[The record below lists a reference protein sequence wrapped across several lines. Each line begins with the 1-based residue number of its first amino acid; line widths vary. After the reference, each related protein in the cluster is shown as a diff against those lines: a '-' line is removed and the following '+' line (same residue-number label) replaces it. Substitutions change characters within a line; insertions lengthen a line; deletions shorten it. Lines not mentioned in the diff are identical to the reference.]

1 MKAIVSIRHAPGTA
15 AELIEQEVPDPVI
28 KAHDL
33 LVRPLATASNP
44 VDYKV
49 KDSTEPGLA
58 PRILGWDAVGEV
70 LGCGTAVIGFRPGD
84 LVWYAGDI
92 NRPGAYA
99 ELQAVDSR
107 IAARAPSRIDP
118 IDAASLPLTVLTA
131 WELLI
136 ERFRVP
142 EEGQGAPGTL
152 LIIGGAGGV
161 GSALIQIARAL
172 TNVKV
177 IVTASRPESVHWV
190 SKLGAHHVIDFARSW
205 PEQLSAMGV
214 PQVDYIASLTASDE
228 HLLSAAQVIKPFGSY
243 GLIDDPKSLDISVF
257 KRKSVSIHWEL
268 MFTKTL
274 FEGEDL
280 NSQGQILHRVSE
292 LVDLRQIRSTR
303 LGSVLELSASS
314 LQQSLDS
321 HQRGSARGKQVFSR
335 PKHWR

>member
-1 MKAIVSIRHAPGTA
+1 MKAIVSIRHSSGTA

-28 KAHDL
+28 KPHDL

-70 LGCGTAVIGFRPGD
+70 LGCGIAVIGFRPGD

-136 ERFRVP
+136 ERFRVQ
-142 EEGQGAPGTL
+142 QGAQGSPGTL

-177 IVTASRPESVHWV
+177 IVTASRPESVDWV
-190 SKLGAHHVIDFARSW
+190 SKLGAHHVINFARSW
-205 PEQLSAMGV
+205 PEQLSAIGV
-214 PQVDYIASLTASDE
+214 RQVDYIASLTASDE

-280 NSQGQILHRVSE
+280 SSQGQILHRVSE
-292 LVDLRQIRSTR
+292 LVDLGQIRSTR
-303 LGSVLELSASS
+303 LGSGLELSASS

-321 HQRGSARGKQVFSR
+321 HQRGSSRGKQVFSR

>member
-1 MKAIVSIRHAPGTA
+1 MKAIVSVRHAPGA
-15 AELIEQEVPDPVI
+15 AVDLIEQEVPDPAP

-49 KDSTEPGLA
+49 KNSVEAGQA

-70 LGCGTAVIGFRPGD
+70 LGCGAAVAGFRPGD

-92 NRPGAYA
+92 NRPGTYA
-99 ELQAVDSR
+99 ELQAVDHR
-107 IAARAPSRIDP
+107 LAAHAPSKLDP
-118 IDAASLPLTVLTA
+118 SDAASLPLTILTA
-131 WELLI
+131 WELLF

-142 EEGQGAPGTL
+142 HGSVPAPGTL

-172 TNVKV
+172 TDLKV
-177 IVTASRPESVHWV
+177 IATASRPDSVRWV
-190 SKLGAHHVIDFARSW
+190 RELGAHHVLDFARSW
-205 PEQLSAMGV
+205 PEQLGAMGV
-214 PQVDYIASLTASDE
+214 PHVDYIASLTASNE
-228 HLLSAAQVIKPFGSY
+228 HLLSAAQAIKPFGSY
-243 GLIDDPKSLDISVF
+243 GLIDDPESLDISVF

-280 NSQGQILHRVSE
+280 GSQGQILRRVSE
-292 LVDLRQIRSTR
+292 LVDLGRVRPTR
-303 LGSVLELSASS
+303 LGSVLELSAAS
-314 LQQSLDS
+314 LQNSLDT
-321 HQRGSARGKQVFSR
+321 HQSGTSRGKQVFSR

>member
-1 MKAIVSIRHAPGTA
+1 MKAIVSVRHAPGAA
-15 AELIEQEVPDPVI
+15 AELIEQEVPDPVL

-49 KDSTEPGLA
+49 KDSTEPGHA

-70 LGCGTAVIGFRPGD
+70 LGCGAAVVGFRPGD

-99 ELQAVDSR
+99 ELQSVDHR
-107 IAARAPSRIDP
+107 VAASAPRKLDP
-118 IDAASLPLTVLTA
+118 TDAASLPLTMLTA
-131 WELLI
+131 WELLF

-142 EEGQGAPGTL
+142 HDVPAVPGAL
-152 LIIGGAGGV
+152 LIVGGAGGV

-172 TNVKV
+172 TNLKV
-177 IVTASRPESVHWV
+177 IATASRPESVHWV
-190 SKLGAHHVIDFARSW
+190 RELGAHHVLDFARAW
-205 PEQLSAMGV
+205 PEQLRAMGV
-214 PQVDYIASLTASDE
+214 PHVDYIASLTASEE

-280 NSQGQILHRVSE
+280 SSQGQILRRVSE
-292 LVDLRQIRSTR
+292 LVDLGQIRSTR

-314 LQQSLDS
+314 LQQTLDS
-321 HQRGSARGKQVFSR
+321 HQSGTSRGKQVFSR
-335 PKHWR
+335 PQHWR